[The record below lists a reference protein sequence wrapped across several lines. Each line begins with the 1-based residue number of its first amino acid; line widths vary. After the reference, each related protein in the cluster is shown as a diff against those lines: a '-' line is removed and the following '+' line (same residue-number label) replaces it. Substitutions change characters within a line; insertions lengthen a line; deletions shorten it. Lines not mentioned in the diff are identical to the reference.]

1 MEDLGMSFSIYKG
14 KRVLV
19 TGHTGFKGSWLV
31 TWLELLSAEVSG
43 YGLDPD
49 GISLY
54 GILQPSLTRDERGDV
69 RDLDRLRKVLE
80 EVQPDIVFHLAAQA
94 LVGTSYENPL
104 DTVTSNVVGTANLL
118 ECVRALPY
126 DCHCVVVTSDKCYLN
141 REWEYAYREN
151 DHLGGRDVYSAS
163 KAAAEIITA
172 AWNASFFQ
180 SRGGVATARGGNVI
194 GGGDFTKGRLFPD
207 CVASLAEDK
216 SIEVRNPASI
226 RPWQHV
232 LDCLGGY
239 LRLGEWLLDGSFRGA
254 SERSFNFGPVAESRR
269 SVAELVEQILGLWP
283 GQWIDRS
290 DPLAPHEAGRLA
302 VSIDRAGAVLGW
314 TPTWEFLDSVRE
326 TVGWYRLFYS
336 GGSNEELREE
346 TIAQIRRYV
355 SACGD
360 ARP

>member
-14 KRVLV
+14 KKVLV
-19 TGHTGFKGSWLV
+19 TGHAGFKGSWLV
-31 TWLELLSAEVSG
+31 TWLELLSAEVCG
-43 YGLDPD
+43 YGLDPT
-49 GISLY
+49 GISLH
-54 GILQPSLTRDERGDV
+54 GILRPSLTRDERGDV
-69 RDLDRLRKVLE
+69 RDLDRLRRVLE
-80 EVQPDIVFHLAAQA
+80 EIQPDIVFHLAAQA

-104 DTVTSNVVGTANLL
+104 DTVTSNVVGTANVL
-118 ECVRALPY
+118 ECLRELPY

-163 KAAAEIITA
+163 KAAAEIVTA
-172 AWNASFFQ
+172 AWTSSFFQ
-180 SRGGVATARGGNVI
+180 DRGGVATARGGNVI

-207 CVASLAEDK
+207 CIAALSEDK

-239 LRLGEWLLDGSFRGA
+239 LRLGEWLLDGSFRQ
-254 SERSFNFGPVAESRR
+254 SKERSFNFGPVAESRR
-269 SVAELVEQILGLWP
+269 SVAELVEQILGFWP
-283 GQWIDRS
+283 GRWIDRS

-314 TPTWEFLDSVRE
+314 TPTWGFSDSVRE
-326 TVGWYRLFYS
+326 TVEWYRKYHN
-336 GGSNEELREE
+336 GGTKEELRQE
-346 TIAQIRRYV
+346 TLDQIGRYMAASV
-355 SACGD
+355 SFPA
-360 ARP
+360 